1 MSSGPSRFGEAPL
14 VPRGRHV
21 YVSRRSGSWWIAG
34 RSDRIETDET
44 PLSEADNDR
53 NWRGSRPSISA
64 CRGRESSSGLS
75 GEGDGSRI
83 EGEKRAAGL
92 AALAE
97 IESGMTI
104 GLGTGSTVRHFL
116 EGLAVSLDA
125 GLIRG
130 VRGVPT
136 SSDTELRCRVLGIP
150 TLQLSDGLCLDV
162 AVDGADEV
170 SPDLDLVKGLGGA
183 LLREKIVVQAADRF
197 VVIVDG
203 AKEVGSLGE
212 RSLIPIEVAPFAW
225 SSHLSFFR
233 SLRAE
238 PIPRQQDGEMVVTD
252 NGNHLVDLAFAEGIE
267 SPEELDAVLHRRAGV
282 VETGLF
288 LKMADRVFTGS
299 GDEVMRRDRRT
310 P

>member
-1 MSSGPSRFGEAPL
+1 M
-14 VPRGRHV
+14 
-21 YVSRRSGSWWIAG
+21 
-34 RSDRIETDET
+34 
-44 PLSEADNDR
+44 
-53 NWRGSRPSISA
+53 
-64 CRGRESSSGLS
+64 S
-75 GEGDGSRI
+75 GEGGGSRI

-150 TLQLSDGLCLDV
+150 TLQLSDGLSLDV

-197 VVIVDG
+197 VVIVDA

-212 RSLIPIEVAPFAW
+212 RSLIPVEVAPFAW

-233 SLRAE
+233 SLRAD
-238 PIPRQQDGEMVVTD
+238 PMPREKQEGEMVVTD
-252 NGNHLVDLAFAEGIE
+252 NGNYLVDLAFADGIE
-267 SPEELDAVLHRRAGV
+267 SPEELDAALHGRAGV

-299 GDEVMRRDRRT
+299 GDEVMRRDRGT